1 MKDFFEKITDSIDKG
16 VKAVSS
22 KSKGLI
28 EITKLKNEL
37 KNVQNSIECRFQA
50 LGKKVFMML
59 NMGVLKEDE
68 LKAECK
74 EIASLFR
81 KITEI
86 EEAIKKI
93 ELEALRKRYGTDTVM
108 CPKCGAPNNSD
119 AKFCM
124 SCGSAM
130 MEEAIVEGK
139 TCPTCN
145 APVKEEAKFCPR
157 CGTKIK

>member
-1 MKDFFEKITDSIDKG
+1 MRNFFEKITDSIGKG

-22 KSKGLI
+22 KSKELI
-28 EITKLKNEL
+28 EITKLKNEI
-37 KNVQNSIECRFQA
+37 KNVQNSIESRFQV
-50 LGKKVFMML
+50 LGKKVFEML

-74 EIASLFR
+74 EITSLFR
-81 KITEI
+81 KITEL
-86 EEAIKKI
+86 EGAIKKI
-93 ELEALRKRYGTDTVM
+93 ELEALRERYGADIVM
-108 CPKCGAPNNSD
+108 CPKCGAPNKAN

-124 SCGSAM
+124 SCGCAM
-130 MEEAIVEGK
+130 MVEAIVKGK

-145 APVKEEAKFCPR
+145 ALVKEEVKFCAR